1 MIYILEFKLN
11 NKVTIQNHYKIFLN
25 KPIQKIIQMILNK
38 IVILCDDVIYNI
50 AGIFIYYRQ
59 LNDVYY
65 LYFFI

>member
-1 MIYILEFKLN
+1 MIYILEFKLK
-11 NKVTIQNHYKIFLN
+11 NKLTIQNHNKIFLN
-25 KPIQKIIQMILNK
+25 KQINKIIQMVLNK

-50 AGIFIYYRQ
+50 TGIFINYRQ